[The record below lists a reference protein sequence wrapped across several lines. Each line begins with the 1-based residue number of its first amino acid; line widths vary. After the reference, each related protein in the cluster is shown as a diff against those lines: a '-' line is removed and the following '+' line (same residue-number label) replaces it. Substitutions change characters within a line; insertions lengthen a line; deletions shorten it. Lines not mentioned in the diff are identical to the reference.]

1 MSLLRSRGLADSG
14 KVGMVELFFDLVFV
28 FAVTQL
34 SHTLLKD
41 LSLAGALKVGMLFFT
56 TWWVWTYTAWV
67 TNALD
72 PDRIPVRSALF
83 VLMVLGLMMSVSIP
97 HAFEEKGWLFAG
109 AVVSQQVGRSLF
121 AMWAAR
127 DNASLR
133 RNFMRIAAWMSTSAI
148 FWLLGAAADP
158 SQRAA
163 IWAIAIAIE
172 LLGPPLFFWTPFLG
186 RSTSSDW
193 NVEGSHMAERSALFV
208 IIALGESLLVTGA
221 TFAELPFSVEA
232 TGIFL
237 LAVLG
242 TVLMWWLYF
251 DHGAEEGHH
260 HMLHAKDPGRHA
272 RNSYTY
278 LHVPLVAGIIV
289 NAVGDELVQ
298 AHPGHASP
306 AAMAVIVG
314 GPLLFLIG
322 TMLFKWANL
331 GRAWPPLS
339 HLAGVVL
346 LSVLAVLATP
356 LHLSPVAAT
365 GAAVTVLLLVAI
377 GETCGAR
384 RLVQSKNG

>member
-1 MSLLRSRGLADSG
+1 MSLLRTRGLADSG

-41 LSLAGALKVGMLFFT
+41 LSLGAALQVGMLFFT
-56 TWWVWTYTAWV
+56 TWWVWIYTAWV

-72 PDRIPVRSALF
+72 PDRKPVRIALF
-83 VLMVLGLMMSVSIP
+83 VLMVVGLMMSISIP
-97 HAFEEKGWLFAG
+97 QAFGDKGWLFAG
-109 AVVSQQVGRSLF
+109 AVVAQQVGRSLF
-121 AMWAAR
+121 ARWAAG

-133 RNFMRIAAWMSTSAI
+133 RNFTRIAAWTATSAV

-163 IWAIAIAIE
+163 IWAVAIAIE
-172 LLGPPLFFWTPFLG
+172 LLGPPLYFWTPLLG
-186 RSTSSDW
+186 RSTSADW

-221 TFAELPFSVEA
+221 TFAELPFSVPGTA
-232 TGIFL
+232 IFL

-251 DHGAEEGHH
+251 DQGAEDGHH
-260 HMLHAKDPGRHA
+260 HLLHAKDPGRHA
-272 RNSYTY
+272 RNTYTY

-298 AHPGHASP
+298 AHPDHADP
-306 AAMAVIVG
+306 AAMTVIVG
-314 GPLLFLIG
+314 GPLLFLCG
-322 TMLFKWANL
+322 TMLFKWVN
-331 GRAWPPLS
+331 RRRKWPPLS
-339 HLAGVVL
+339 HMAGVL
-346 LSVLAVLATP
+346 LLAVLALLAVP
-356 LHLSPVAAT
+356 LHLTPVAA
-365 GAAVTVLLLVAI
+365 AAGTTATLLLVAVW
-377 GETCGAR
+377 ETCVL
-384 RLVQSKNG
+384 RLP